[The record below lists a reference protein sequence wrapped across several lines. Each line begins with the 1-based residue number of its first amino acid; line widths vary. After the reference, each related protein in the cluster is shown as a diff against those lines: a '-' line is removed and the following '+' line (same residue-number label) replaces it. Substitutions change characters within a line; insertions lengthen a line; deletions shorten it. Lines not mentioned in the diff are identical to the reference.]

1 MSMGSSFEDLL
12 ASYEPPT
19 ELDIVIPG
27 QAEPKVKD
35 AAHGGG
41 SGGSTGAAGGAAGAG
56 AGAAAGSATPEPAP
70 QLPEGSDPD
79 EDLAEVADE
88 PDEGSSAETAQE
100 PEAEQEPESLVED
113 APTLHE
119 PSGVSAPAKEPAPVV
134 RELKHS
140 GGSLSFEGS
149 NAYLKQFPKS
159 LIDMMRSILE
169 VHGGAEFASK
179 YSQSTLVTAFVV
191 AAMGVN
197 FEADADTM
205 TAIAVFRDNDPKLT
219 RIKTDT
225 ATLLEQNQIL
235 EKGMSKVYDLLG
247 AVMATT
253 TVLEMGQAY
262 ALAERTAHLDTDGVM
277 PETIDV
283 AQKRVV
289 LTRDN
294 IRKRVKTH
302 IKDEAIRANRPLR

>member
-19 ELDIVIPG
+19 EMDIVIPG

-41 SGGSTGAAGGAAGAG
+41 SGGSSGAAGAAGGAAGAG

-100 PEAEQEPESLVED
+100 PAQEPEAEQEPESLVED

-119 PSGVSAPAKEPAPVV
+119 PSGVSAPSNEPAPVV

-191 AAMGVN
+191 AAMGS
-197 FEADADTM
+197 TL
-205 TAIAVFRDNDPKLT
+205 KLT
-219 RIKTDT
+219 
-225 ATLLEQNQIL
+225 
-235 EKGMSKVYDLLG
+235 
-247 AVMATT
+247 
-253 TVLEMGQAY
+253 
-262 ALAERTAHLDTDGVM
+262 
-277 PETIDV
+277 P
-283 AQKRVV
+283 
-289 LTRDN
+289 
-294 IRKRVKTH
+294 IR
-302 IKDEAIRANRPLR
+302 